1 MILVA
6 RLRVF
11 RGIKLA
17 SLFREDLF
25 KLPSPFRVQGF
36 SQPVRGMKRKA
47 SSSPEPTA
55 RKEAKF
61 GDYCYEQPICKAD
74 GDPIWPVPE
83 SQLATARD
91 FLKEW

>member
-6 RLRVF
+6 RF
-11 RGIKLA
+11 GGFCGIKLA
-17 SLFREDLF
+17 SLFRQDLF
-25 KLPSPFRVQGF
+25 KLAPPSRAQRFAQPF
-36 SQPVRGMKRKA
+36 RGMKRKV

-55 RKEAKF
+55 RKEAKL